1 MSKIVKSFIRMMA
14 FLSKE
19 ISEVIRQPRLLLTLV
34 LGPFLILFVFGIGY
48 QNKARAL
55 RTRFVVQKDSPIK
68 GQIEQYAKTLGPQL
82 IYAGV
87 TSDEAEAL
95 EDLRQGRIDLVAV
108 APTNA
113 YETIRNSKQAV
124 FILYNHEIDPTQI
137 SYVKYFGQ
145 VYIDEVNRR
154 VLLAITEQGQKE
166 ATSLQSELSAAHQN
180 AVALHNA
187 IQAGDMISA
196 RQHQSELA
204 SNLDNI
210 TLAVGAS
217 LGVLNSVQQTL
228 GGGST
233 DAGAI
238 LAALSDIRKNTNA
251 LNNVNSSSYSKSQDL
266 QNSAKIEKD
275 LAKLQDQL
283 KEFTSIDPN
292 VIVRPFRSEAKS
304 IAKLQPT
311 ALDFFAPAVIALL
324 LQHLAITFAALSI
337 VRERSVGTM
346 ELFRVSPL
354 TSSETLLGKY
364 LSYML
369 FGVLLTVALT
379 LLVVYVLHVP
389 MLGSW
394 FYYSL
399 VILALL
405 FSSLG
410 FGFFIS
416 LISKTDSQAVQLTM
430 IMLLASVFFS
440 GFMMS
445 LDMIKYPVSI
455 VSWSLPTTYS
465 IIMLRDIVLRG
476 IVPDMNLLAG
486 LTLIGVGLCLISW
499 FMLRRVI
506 STS

>member
-1 MSKIVKSFIRMMA
+1 MSRIAKSLIRMMA

-19 ISEVIRQPRLLLTLV
+19 ISEILRQPRLLLTLV

-55 RTRFVVQKDSPIK
+55 RTLFVIQQNSPIK
-68 GQIEQYAKTLGPQL
+68 SQIEQYAKTLGPQL

-87 TSDEAEAL
+87 TSDEAAAL
-95 EDLRQGRIDLVAV
+95 DELRQGKVDLVAV
-108 APTNA
+108 APVNA
-113 YETIRNSKQAV
+113 YETIRNSQQAV

-137 SYVKYFGQ
+137 SYIKYFGQ

-166 ATSLQSELSAAHQN
+166 ATSLQSELASAHQN
-180 AVALHNA
+180 AVALHDA
-187 IQAGDMISA
+187 IQAGDMVSA
-196 RQHQSELA
+196 RQYQSQLA
-204 SNLDNI
+204 TNLDNI

-228 GGGST
+228 GGGSSN
-233 DAGAI
+233 AGAI
-238 LAALSDIRKNTNA
+238 LAALSDIRQNTNA
-251 LNNVNSSSYSKSQDL
+251 LNNVNSSSYSKTQDL
-266 QNSAKIEKD
+266 QNATKIEND
-275 LAKLQDQL
+275 ISNLQSQL
-283 KEFTSIDPN
+283 KEFTSINPD
-292 VIVRPFRSEAKS
+292 VIVRPFSSEAKS

-354 TSSETLLGKY
+354 TSSETLFGKY
-364 LSYML
+364 LSYII
-369 FGVLLTVALT
+369 FGALLTVALT
-379 LLVVYVLHVP
+379 LLVVDVLHVP

-394 FYYSL
+394 VNYGL

-405 FSSLG
+405 FTSLG
-410 FGFFIS
+410 FGFLIS

-455 VSWSLPTTYS
+455 VSWSLPTTYG

-476 IVPDMNLLAG
+476 AVPNMNLLGG
-486 LTLIGVGLCLISW
+486 LALIGVGLCLVSW
-499 FMLRRVI
+499 LMLRRMI
-506 STS
+506 STH